1 LDTLKLFCFSFFL
14 LALGTVFCQE
24 QEIIPW
30 SADRKLTW
38 EDFKGKPLK
47 TEWAAAT
54 TASGISY
61 EFSTSGTLD
70 NLKVNFKVYTDFYPQ
85 KSWYRP
91 EMCNSVVLSHEQLH
105 FDISE
110 LFARKMRQKLK
121 ETSFTKNVKAEVRKI
136 YRETLKSL
144 TAFQNKYDHQTNFS
158 RNIEQQLIWNKKIS
172 DALSSKE
179 SRSLK

>member
-1 LDTLKLFCFSFFL
+1 MDTLKLFCFSFFL

-24 QEIIPW
+24 QETIPW
-30 SADRKLTW
+30 SSDRKLTW

-70 NLKVNFKVYTDFYPQ
+70 NLKVNFKVHTDFYPQ

-91 EMCNSVVLSHEQLH
+91 EMCDSVVLSHEQLH

-110 LFARKMRQKLK
+110 LFARKMRKKLK
-121 ETSFTKNVKAEVRKI
+121 ETSFTQNVKAEVREI
-136 YRETLKSL
+136 YREILKSL

-172 DALSSKE
+172 DALSATE
-179 SRSLK
+179 SRPLK

>member
-1 LDTLKLFCFSFFL
+1 MGTLRLFSFSFL
-14 LALGTVFCQE
+14 LLGLSTVFCQE
-24 QEIIPW
+24 EETIPW
-30 SADRKLTW
+30 SEDRKLTW

-70 NLKVNFKVYTDFYPQ
+70 NLKVDFKVHTDFYPQ

-110 LFARKMRQKLK
+110 LFARKMRRRLN
-121 ETSFTKNVKAEVRKI
+121 ETSFTRNVKAEVRKI

-172 DALSSKE
+172 EALSATGSSPMK
-179 SRSLK
+179 

>member
-1 LDTLKLFCFSFFL
+1 MGTLRLFCLSFL
-14 LALGTVFCQE
+14 VLVLGSVFGQE
-24 QEIIPW
+24 PETIPW

-61 EFSTSGTLD
+61 EFSTSGPLD
-70 NLKVNFKVYTDFYPQ
+70 DLKVHFKVYTDFYPQ

-91 EMCNSVVLSHEQLH
+91 KMCDSVILSHEQLH

-110 LFARKMRQKLK
+110 LFARKMLK
-121 ETSFTKNVKAEVRKI
+121 RLRETTFTKNVKAEVREI

-158 RNIEQQLIWNKKIS
+158 RNVEQQRIWNKKIS
-172 DALSSKE
+172 DALSTTE
-179 SRSLK
+179 LQPLE